1 MSGLFA
7 ISSTLLAV
15 TTALLLLLGN
25 EIIVFLYGTKWTAA
39 GAILRILALL
49 VFCKGHATLVSP
61 LLISMR
67 GIAPDVKLKLF
78 EAAIF
83 LVLLYP
89 LTIRY
94 GAVGAASAGAVAFFI
109 SMINRLRVASSLLPN
124 ISQTMLRTVLSAAA
138 ACVLGIAWGA
148 LAIRS
153 VESIPRR
160 LILGGSVIALI
171 ATGVMLALSPQLRME
186 LSRFLSVGQAARKR
200 ETG

>member
-25 EIIVFLYGTKWTAA
+25 EIIVFLYG
-39 GAILRILALL
+39 
-49 VFCKGHATLVSP
+49 CKGHATLVSP